1 MKVLNIDM
9 EKITTTKSI
18 NQNKMTELKFLKEQ
32 ITKYQLATNS
42 RNRSYVYKRYY
53 VMYRLNKCKLTLS
66 EIGRLM
72 NRHHAT
78 VIHGIKMHRR
88 WSRQLDKVYLH
99 EIDPLVQTAINNDYE
114 DKYKVSAVEQFN
126 YINVRIQMPWD
137 YDKVHKFKEYMTAK
151 ELAEII

>member
-1 MKVLNIDM
+1 MQLLMKNGCMNNL
-9 EKITTTKSI
+9 

-88 WSRQLDKVYLH
+88 WSRQKDKVYLH
-99 EIDPLVQTAINNDYE
+99 EIEPLVQAAVNDNYE
-114 DKYKVSAVEQFN
+114 DKYKVSAVENFN

>member
-1 MKVLNIDM
+1 MKELN
-9 EKITTTKSI
+9 
-18 NQNKMTELKFLKEQ
+18 FLKLQ
-32 ITKYQLATNS
+32 ITKYQLDTDS
-42 RNRSYVYKRYY
+42 RNRAYVYKRYY

-78 VIHGIKMHRR
+78 VIHGIRMHRR
-88 WSRQLDKVYLH
+88 WSRMQDKVYLH
-99 EIDPLVQTAINNDYE
+99 EIEPLVQSSINDNYE
-114 DKYKVSAVEQFN
+114 DKYKVSAVENFN

-137 YDKVHKFKEYMTAK
+137 YDKVNKFKDYMTAK

>member
-1 MKVLNIDM
+1 
-9 EKITTTKSI
+9 
-18 NQNKMTELKFLKEQ
+18 MTELKFLKEQ

-53 VMYRLNKCKLTLS
+53 IMYRLNKCNLSLS

-78 VIHGIKMHRR
+78 VIHGIRMHRR
-88 WSRQLDKVYLH
+88 WTRMKDKVYLH
-99 EIDPLVQTAINNDYE
+99 EIDALIQSSDNLDYE
-114 DKYKVSAVEQFN
+114 DKYKVSAIERFN

-137 YDKVHKFKEYMTAK
+137 YDKVNKFKEYMTAK

>member
-1 MKVLNIDM
+1 MK
-9 EKITTTKSI
+9 
-18 NQNKMTELKFLKEQ
+18 ELDFLKEQ
-32 ITKYQLATNS
+32 ITKYKLATNS
-42 RNRSYVYKRYY
+42 RNRAYVYKRYY

-78 VIHGIKMHRR
+78 VIHGIRMHRR
-88 WSRQLDKVYLH
+88 WSRMQDKVYLH
-99 EIDPLVQTAINNDYE
+99 EIEPLVQSALNNDYE
-114 DKYKVSAVEQFN
+114 DKYKVSAIENLN

-137 YDKVHKFKEYMTAK
+137 YDKVNKFKDYMTAK

>member
-1 MKVLNIDM
+1 
-9 EKITTTKSI
+9 
-18 NQNKMTELKFLKEQ
+18 MTELKFLKEQ

-53 VMYRLNKCKLTLS
+53 VMYRLNKCKLSLS

-78 VIHGIKMHRR
+78 VIHGIRMHRR
-88 WSRQLDKVYLH
+88 WTRMKDKVYLH
-99 EIDPLVQTAINNDYE
+99 EIDALIQSSDNLDYE
-114 DKYKVSAVEQFN
+114 DKYKVSAIERFN

-137 YDKVHKFKEYMTAK
+137 YDKVNKFKEYMTAK

>member
-1 MKVLNIDM
+1 
-9 EKITTTKSI
+9 
-18 NQNKMTELKFLKEQ
+18 MTEIKFLKEQ

-42 RNRSYVYKRYY
+42 RNRAYVYKRYY
-53 VMYRLNKCKLTLS
+53 IMYRLNKCKLSLS

-88 WSRQLDKVYLH
+88 WSRQQDKVYLH
-99 EIDPLVQTAINNDYE
+99 EIEPLVQTAINNDYE
-114 DKYKVSAVEQFN
+114 DKYKVSAVENFN

>member
-1 MKVLNIDM
+1 
-9 EKITTTKSI
+9 
-18 NQNKMTELKFLKEQ
+18 MTELKFLKEQ
-32 ITKYQLATNS
+32 ITKYQVATNS

-88 WSRQLDKVYLH
+88 WSRQQDKVYLH
-99 EIDPLVQTAINNDYE
+99 EIEPLVQTAKDQNYE
-114 DKYKVSAVEQFN
+114 DKYKVSAIEQFN
-126 YINVRIQMPWD
+126 YINVKIQMPWD

>member
-1 MKVLNIDM
+1 MKEID
-9 EKITTTKSI
+9 
-18 NQNKMTELKFLKEQ
+18 FLKEQ

-53 VMYRLNKCKLTLS
+53 VMYRLNKCKVSLTQ
-66 EIGRLM
+66 IGKML

-78 VIHGIKMHRR
+78 VIHGIRMHRR

-99 EIDPLVQTAINNDYE
+99 EVEPLVQTAKDLNYE

-126 YINVRIQMPWD
+126 YINVKIQMPYE
-137 YDKVHKFKEYMTAK
+137 YDKVHQFKEYMTAK

>member
-1 MKVLNIDM
+1 
-9 EKITTTKSI
+9 
-18 NQNKMTELKFLKEQ
+18 MTEVKFLKEQ

-66 EIGRLM
+66 EIGRLL

-78 VIHGIKMHRR
+78 VIHGIRMHRR
-88 WSRQLDKVYLH
+88 WSRMQDKVYLH
-99 EIDPLVQTAINNDYE
+99 EIEPLVQTAKDLDYE

-126 YINVRIQMPWD
+126 YINIKIQMPYE